1 MFVVTGSKKETKE
14 IAIKKSGKKNDMCIE
29 SINEGKTKDNE
40 TDLSS
45 LDEKELKLKQVEEEL
60 KEHKILGENFEVV
73 NFLGSGSES
82 DVFGIRNKKNKKVLV
97 LKKILKHKIKTKNVN
112 ELKIASKMKQKNIID
127 FYGYSSSQKNNTE
140 FIVMENAKFGNL
152 RNFQIKTV
160 KRSCLSESMLCY
172 FIFQILDGLAYM
184 HRCKIAHMDIKP
196 QNIVI
201 DEFLN
206 AKIIDFSI
214 SINYKGKKPNDEF
227 KLPFKGT
234 NFYMPLEVLDEKK
247 IKYKD
252 LNKVDAYALGVL
264 LYTLAFGC
272 YPYDLT
278 YEDSKDYKLIH
289 QKMEKNLEFDN
300 KNDLSS
306 TFIDFVSKLLEKDIN
321 KRMSIYEALKHPWI
335 KAAELLVLEKD
346 NLYNITSFVIKLM
359 IDGIKSFNDFVRMK
373 K

>member
-1 MFVVTGSKKETKE
+1 MFTSKNVLL
-14 IAIKKSGKKNDMCIE
+14 KKKQDDNLK
-29 SINEGKTKDNE
+29 SINELKTNE
-40 TDLSS
+40 HENNLTKQS
-45 LDEKELKLKQVEEEL
+45 EEEIKLKEMKDKL
-60 KEHKILGENFEVV
+60 KKHKFFGENFELEK
-73 NFLGSGSES
+73 FLDSGSES
-82 DVFGIRNKKNKKVLV
+82 NVFKIKCKKNKKDYA
-97 LKKILKHKIKTKNVN
+97 LKHIFNTK
-112 ELKIASKMKQKNIID
+112 KGMKNIDEIKISSKLKNINVVD
-127 FYGYSSSQKNNTE
+127 FFCYSPSKDDNSQ
-140 FIVMENAKFGNL
+140 FIIMENAKYGNL
-152 RNFQIKTV
+152 RNFQFKSL
-160 KRSCLSESMLCY
+160 KRACLSESMLC
-172 FIFQILDGLAYM
+172 FIAKQILNGLYYL

-201 DEFLN
+201 DDYLN

-214 SINYKGKKPNDEF
+214 SINYQGKKLSDKL
-227 KLPFKGT
+227 KLPYKGT
-234 NFYMPLEVLDEKK
+234 NFYMPLEVHNTQE

-264 LYTLAFGC
+264 LYALAFGC